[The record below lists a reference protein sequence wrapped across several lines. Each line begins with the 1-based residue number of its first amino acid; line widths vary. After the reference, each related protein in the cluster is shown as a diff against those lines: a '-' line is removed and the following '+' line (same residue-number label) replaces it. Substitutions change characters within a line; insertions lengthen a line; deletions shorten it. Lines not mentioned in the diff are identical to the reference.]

1 MAVALVMCLVF
12 LAFSPV
18 ILIVGEPVNRYVM
31 RHLRGRS
38 QLARVAV
45 VRCSGQPV
53 RAGTVARLTAPSSL
67 LLLTIRNPLWIA
79 LTAPGRWVWDRF
91 STPPTTGRVVNP

>member
-1 MAVALVMCLVF
+1 MCLVF

-45 VRCSGQPV
+45 VGRSGQPV
-53 RAGTVARLTAPSSL
+53 RAGTAAWLTAPASL
-67 LLLTIRNPLWIA
+67 LLLPLHNPLWIA
-79 LTAPGRWVWDRF
+79 LTAPGRWVRDRF
-91 STPPTTGRVVNP
+91 TAAHRD